1 MVMEKSVAQRAAP
14 RQIAKHLKM
23 KGDGTM
29 TTSRASAVWNGK
41 LKEGSGT
48 FRAASG
54 VFTGPYSF
62 RTRFE
67 GAAGATPEELM
78 AAAHAACYAM
88 FLAADLEKAGT
99 AAEHVTADAACTI
112 EMVNGAPTIVTMAL
126 KVRGKVPG
134 VTAAAFAKAAEM
146 ARQNCP
152 VSKAL
157 KGNVQIT
164 LEAALE

>member
-1 MVMEKSVAQRAAP
+1 
-14 RQIAKHLKM
+14 L
-23 KGDGTM
+23 KGDPTM
-29 TTSRASAVWNGK
+29 TTSRASAKWNGK

-67 GAAGATPEELM
+67 GAAGATPEELI
-78 AAAHAACYAM
+78 AAAHAACFAM
-88 FLAADLEKAGT
+88 FLASSLEKAGT
-99 AAEHVTADAACTI
+99 PAERVEADAACTI
-112 EMVNGAPTIVTMAL
+112 EIIDGAPSITTMAL

-134 VTAAAFAKAAEM
+134 ITAPAFAKAAEG
-146 ARQNCP
+146 AKDNCP

-157 KGNVQIT
+157 KGNVTVT
-164 LEAALE
+164 LEAALA